1 VGGILDFYIFTGPRP
16 ELVVSQ
22 YTETI
27 GRPYMPPFWS
37 LGFQLSRYGY
47 GSLDKLKKVV
57 DRNLAANIPY
67 VSHKSSFCNCAPACF
82 DDIAFLSHL
91 DFTIPTLLNC
101 GLMKACRYSKAIAI
115 QSHERSPLILRAIR
129 NF

>member
-1 VGGILDFYIFTGPRP
+1 LTYRTVGGILDFYIFTGPRP

-67 VSHKSSFCNCAPACF
+67 VSHKSHFM
-82 DDIAFLSHL
+82 
-91 DFTIPTLLNC
+91 TLQLCVSMTLHFFSALN
-101 GLMKACRYSKAIAI
+101 
-115 QSHERSPLILRAIR
+115 
-129 NF
+129 